1 MARERKSALRS
12 ANRYL
17 PENVM
22 ACGKKPC
29 EVVIYH
35 NARCSKSRSACEIL
49 AGKGIEARVVEYLK
63 TPPGREELRDLLK
76 KLGMQPSGL
85 VRRGESVFK
94 ENYAGR
100 TLDEEQWLDALV
112 AHPIL
117 IERPIVVRGDRAVVG
132 RPPEKV
138 LELLDA

>member
-1 MARERKSALRS
+1 MARKNEI
-12 ANRYL
+12 
-17 PENVM
+17 P
-22 ACGKKPC
+22 

-35 NARCSKSRSACEIL
+35 NARCSKSRSACEIV
-49 AGKGIEARVVEYLK
+49 AGKGIDARIVEYLR
-63 TPPGREELRDLLK
+63 TPPDREELRALLK
-76 KLGMQPSGL
+76 KLGMQASGI

-94 ENYAGR
+94 ENYAGK

-117 IERPIVVRGDRAVVG
+117 IERPIIVRGDRAVVG

-138 LELLDA
+138 LELFDA